1 MKTPLRGSEAVLMPL
16 QGQAKEAKAMWLER
30 SESQRLE
37 TLAGVPWAY
46 SPRANHPLEG
56 WS

>member
-1 MKTPLRGSEAVLMPL
+1 MPL

-56 WS
+56 WGSAENFV